1 MKIFKPKFWD
11 IDYHFFSFA
20 LYPFSLLYRLLI
32 FIKKNTTTTKKF
44 PIPIICVGNIYLGGT
59 GKTPLAIKTFE
70 ILKKLNKNPVV
81 IKKNYQNHK
90 DEVLLLKNYSKVLL
104 AKNRAE
110 GILEAIKKKF
120 DCVIL
125 DDGFQDFEIKKNLNI
140 VCFHN
145 KQKIGNGFTIPSGP
159 LRETLR
165 SLKYCDIVFLN
176 GSKDLN
182 FENKLKKY
190 NKQLK
195 FFYYNYKTKNID
207 VFKNKKLIAFAGI
220 GNPENFFDFL
230 RMNHLNIIKE
240 VNYPDHF
247 EYSEKELDLLSKL
260 EKQYKAKLITT
271 EKDYLRINPIFRKR
285 VNYVPVKVDFD
296 ENNFK
301 NILEKFIQ

>member
-145 KQKIGNGFTIPSGP
+145 KQK
-159 LRETLR
+159 
-165 SLKYCDIVFLN
+165 
-176 GSKDLN
+176 
-182 FENKLKKY
+182 
-190 NKQLK
+190 
-195 FFYYNYKTKNID
+195 
-207 VFKNKKLIAFAGI
+207 
-220 GNPENFFDFL
+220 
-230 RMNHLNIIKE
+230 
-240 VNYPDHF
+240 
-247 EYSEKELDLLSKL
+247 
-260 EKQYKAKLITT
+260 
-271 EKDYLRINPIFRKR
+271 
-285 VNYVPVKVDFD
+285 
-296 ENNFK
+296 
-301 NILEKFIQ
+301 